1 MRHNKYMGA
10 PYMGTPQRE
19 HSTIVVPA
27 CGTPAGAISPARMEQ
42 TACAGA
48 VTAPSA
54 ISEVQ
59 ARAHAERKMIAEEA
73 GVGLLAEDAAASID
87 AANSVEEML
96 SALLAMAYNASM
108 RLATTASTVG
118 RADVMVR
125 LSNASAKMMQA
136 FADGTVALHKLR
148 SGGKQTIVV
157 QHVEQALIAG
167 EVKGGKRGV

>member
-1 MRHNKYMGA
+1 MRHNKYMR
-10 PYMGTPQRE
+10 TPQRE
-19 HSTIVVPA
+19 QQTVVTPA
-27 CGTPAGAISPARMEQ
+27 CGTRTGAISPARVEQ
-42 TACAGA
+42 AACAGA

-54 ISEVQ
+54 ISQVQ
-59 ARAHAERKMIAEEA
+59 AKARAERKVIAEEA
-73 GVGLLAEDAAASID
+73 GIGLLAEDAAASIG
-87 AANSVEEML
+87 AENSLEEML

-157 QHVEQALIAG
+157 QHVEQAVIAG